1 MHRMVSG
8 RNLPQVCRQC
18 ARDVYDSGTVS
29 VKAPD
34 VEASVLKII
43 VTGAT
48 DGCDVALGSI
58 EVAGSW
64 KTEGVKVACESDD
77 LDNNED
83 QEDQKKIKKI

>member
-1 MHRMVSG
+1 MCCTQMQRTVFE
-8 RNLPQVCRQC
+8 RTCCRF
-18 ARDVYDSGTVS
+18 AGAGKDVYDGGTVS

-34 VEASVLKII
+34 AVEASALKII

-64 KTEGVKVACESDD
+64 NTEGVKGC
-77 LDNNED
+77 LR
-83 QEDQKKIKKI
+83 II